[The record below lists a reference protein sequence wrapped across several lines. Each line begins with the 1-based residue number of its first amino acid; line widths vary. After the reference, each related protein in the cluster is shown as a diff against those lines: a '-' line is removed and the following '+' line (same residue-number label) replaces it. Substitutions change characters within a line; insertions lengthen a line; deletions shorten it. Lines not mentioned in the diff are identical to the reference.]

1 MKGSAPWPLLKGL
14 VSSKLGLIAAL
25 ILLVAFP
32 SASWAQRSAAAIN
45 GTLRDTTGAVIP
57 QASISLTNTQT
68 NVTQRTLTNATGEY
82 VILNILPGTYLLKAS
97 KEGFQ
102 TVSQPAFT
110 LQVNQ
115 TTTFDFTLQV
125 GATTQ
130 TVTVQAAAA
139 GIETSTA
146 ELGSVV
152 VQKERN
158 DLPLNGR
165 NYTELLMLT
174 PGVSPIS
181 VAQNSGGGYSET
193 PLGTFSFPSVN
204 GQTNRSNLF

>member
-1 MKGSAPWPLLKGL
+1 
-14 VSSKLGLIAAL
+14 
-25 ILLVAFP
+25 
-32 SASWAQRSAAAIN
+32 
-45 GTLRDTTGAVIP
+45 
-57 QASISLTNTQT
+57 
-68 NVTQRTLTNATGEY
+68 
-82 VILNILPGTYLLKAS
+82 
-97 KEGFQ
+97 
-102 TVSQPAFT
+102 FT

-115 TTTFDFTLQV
+115 TTTFDFTLPV
-125 GATTQ
+125 GATSQ

-152 VQKERN
+152 VQKEVN

-165 NYTELLMLT
+165 NFTELLMLT

-181 VAQNSGGGYSET
+181 VAQNNTGGYAEV

-204 GQTNRSNLF
+204 GQNNRSNLFLMDGINNQGSLTA